1 VRILT
6 RTLLPPGPR
15 PKEFLA
21 QCGGAVSRTRA
32 FSRTPPPPADSDASG
47 KQISDLLDRLSSAKG
62 APVPRSGGSSRMGD
76 LAQALN
82 TGREQQ
88 RIADTFSRA
97 RNRAIDTSALDGPSG
112 LDAMKEE
119 ATDAMGEY
127 HLNVYGH
134 KHNTY
139 ITVSKPNRDV
149 ILSLSTGNLGFK
161 KAKRHGF
168 DAAYQLGA
176 YVMDR
181 LIHQGW
187 HRKIKNL
194 EVVMR
199 GYGPGRE
206 AVTKILL
213 GSEGRLFRG
222 AIRKVA
228 DNTKLKFGGTRS
240 KKPRRLG

>member
-1 VRILT
+1 MT
-6 RTLLPPGPR
+6 GARTYSPAAR
-15 PKEFLA
+15 
-21 QCGGAVSRTRA
+21 QRA
-32 FSRTPPPPADSDASG
+32 DHDGSS
-47 KQISDLLDRLSSAKG
+47 KQISDLLDRLSASKA
-62 APVPRSGGSSRMGD
+62 APTPSSGSSSRMGD

-82 TGREQQ
+82 ANSGQQ

-112 LDAMKEE
+112 LDAMKRE
-119 ATDAMGEY
+119 ADNSMGEY
-127 HLNVYGH
+127 RLNVYGSS
-134 KHNTY
+134 HNTH

-149 ILSLSTGNLGFK
+149 IISLSTGNLGFRK
-161 KAKRHGF
+161 SARHTF

-187 HRKIKNL
+187 HKKIKNL
-194 EVVMR
+194 EVVLR
-199 GYGPGRE
+199 GFGPGRE

-228 DNTKLKFGGTRS
+228 DGTKLKFGGTRS